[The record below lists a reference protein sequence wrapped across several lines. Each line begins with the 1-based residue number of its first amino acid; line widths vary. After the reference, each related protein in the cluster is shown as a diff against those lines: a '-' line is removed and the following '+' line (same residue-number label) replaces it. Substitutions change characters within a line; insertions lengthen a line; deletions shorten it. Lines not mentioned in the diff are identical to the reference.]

1 MKMNYL
7 NKNNNIALS
16 KRTKSGDKDK
26 FQTIKNSKFQYNQKY
41 MSYFNSP
48 KKGENVLFMKKKF
61 QKIKKNSGEKIK
73 SEIINNINNS
83 NNNISGRGF
92 AIQSS
97 STTDQIPGSFS
108 YFFLYSSSRR
118 IWVSMFAMPF
128 TRRLRAAW

>member
-48 KKGENVLFMKKKF
+48 KKGENVLFMKKKISEN
-61 QKIKKNSGEKIK
+61 QKKFRRKNKK
-73 SEIINNINNS
+73 
-83 NNNISGRGF
+83 
-92 AIQSS
+92 
-97 STTDQIPGSFS
+97 
-108 YFFLYSSSRR
+108 
-118 IWVSMFAMPF
+118 
-128 TRRLRAAW
+128 

>member
-73 SEIINNINNS
+73 SEIIQELIKTNSDLLTRVDSLEKEVKEIKEILELNNIK
-83 NNNISGRGF
+83 IK
-92 AIQSS
+92 I
-97 STTDQIPGSFS
+97 
-108 YFFLYSSSRR
+108 
-118 IWVSMFAMPF
+118 
-128 TRRLRAAW
+128 